1 MNKYEHRQLNGVDD
15 LFKQF
20 KSPIIASVIA
30 MIVFIFIL
38 DNQYSIV
45 KPLEAQNLDQ
55 GPRLLRVSY
64 VIVEPEIKIDNKDQ
78 FIVSMNRCI
87 TYLYRDLEVAEHL
100 PRELIIAQ
108 AILESNYGKSRLAGV
123 SNNLFGIRTWDK
135 TQPHVFPLGVEQWP
149 GWGVKVFETK
159 CDSVAHYIRM
169 INEVFAY
176 EEFREVRAKILE
188 HGEIPNGL
196 DLAPTLTKYASR
208 ANYTELVATL
218 IKYNIRGVYEL

>member
-1 MNKYEHRQLNGVDD
+1 MNKYEHRQLNGVDN

-20 KSPIIASVIA
+20 KSPIVASVIA

-55 GPRLLRVSY
+55 GPKILRVSY
-64 VIVEPEIKIDNKDQ
+64 VIVEPEIMIDNKDQ

-108 AILESNYGKSRLAGV
+108 AILESDYGKSRLAGV

-135 TQPHVFPLGVEQWP
+135 TEPHVFPLGVEQWP
-149 GWGVKVFETK
+149 GWGVKAYQSK
-159 CDSVAHYIRM
+159 CDSVNDYLRI
-169 INEVFAY
+169 INEVWAY
-176 EEFREVRAKILE
+176 EELRAVRDTNPRADGLELAEYLFRFSTNPAY
-188 HGEIPNGL
+188 G
-196 DLAPTLTKYASR
+196 
-208 ANYTELVATL
+208 ELVKDIIHRDLRT
-218 IKYNIRGVYEL
+218 

>member
-1 MNKYEHRQLNGVDD
+1 MSKYQHRQLNGVDN

-55 GPRLLRVSY
+55 GPKILSVSY
-64 VIVEPEIKIDNKDQ
+64 VIVEPEIKIDNKDE
-78 FIVSMNRCI
+78 FITSMNRCI
-87 TYLYRDLEVAEHL
+87 TYLYRDLDVEEHL

-108 AILESNYGKSRLAGV
+108 AILESDYGKSRLAGV

-135 TQPHVFPLGVEQWP
+135 TEPHVYPLGVETWP
-149 GWGVKVFETK
+149 GWGVKAYESK
-159 CDSVAHYIRM
+159 CDSVQDYLRI
-169 INEVFAY
+169 INEVWAY
-176 EEFREVRAKILE
+176 EELRTVRDTNPLADGLVLADYLFRFSTNPAYA
-188 HGEIPNGL
+188 
-196 DLAPTLTKYASR
+196 DLVKTVIHRDLRT
-208 ANYTELVATL
+208 
-218 IKYNIRGVYEL
+218 

>member
-1 MNKYEHRQLNGVDD
+1 MSKYQHRQLNGVDN

-55 GPRLLRVSY
+55 GPKILSVSY
-64 VIVEPEIKIDNKDQ
+64 VIVEPEIKIDNKDE
-78 FIVSMNRCI
+78 FITSMNRCI
-87 TYLYRDLEVAEHL
+87 TYLYRDLDVEEHL

-108 AILESNYGKSRLAGV
+108 AILESDYGKSRLAGV

-135 TQPHVFPLGVEQWP
+135 TEPHVYPLGVETWP
-149 GWGVKVFETK
+149 GWGVKAYQSK
-159 CDSVAHYIRM
+159 CDSVQDYLRI
-169 INEVFAY
+169 INEVWAY
-176 EEFREVRAKILE
+176 EELRTVRDTNPLADGLILADYLFRFSTNPAYA
-188 HGEIPNGL
+188 
-196 DLAPTLTKYASR
+196 DLVKTVIHRDLRT
-208 ANYTELVATL
+208 
-218 IKYNIRGVYEL
+218 

>member
-1 MNKYEHRQLNGVDD
+1 MSKYQHRQLNGVDN

-55 GPRLLRVSY
+55 GPKILSVSY
-64 VIVEPEIKIDNKDQ
+64 VIVEPEIKIDNKDE
-78 FIVSMNRCI
+78 FITSMNRCI
-87 TYLYRDLEVAEHL
+87 TYLYRDLDVEEHL

-108 AILESNYGKSRLAGV
+108 AILESDYGKSRLAGV

-135 TQPHVFPLGVEQWP
+135 TEPHVYPLGVETWP
-149 GWGVKVFETK
+149 GWGVKAYESK
-159 CDSVAHYIRM
+159 CDSVQDYLRI
-169 INEVFAY
+169 INEVWAY
-176 EEFREVRAKILE
+176 EELRTVRDTNPLADGLILADYLFRFSTNPAYA
-188 HGEIPNGL
+188 
-196 DLAPTLTKYASR
+196 DLVKTVIHRDLRT
-208 ANYTELVATL
+208 
-218 IKYNIRGVYEL
+218 

>member
-1 MNKYEHRQLNGVDD
+1 MKYLSTILTILGMYFFVYACQPAPCTDDGCPEWNELANPPENPDVGMIEHDYE
-15 LFKQF
+15 
-20 KSPIIASVIA
+20 
-30 MIVFIFIL
+30 IVPVVAT
-38 DNQYSIV
+38 N
-45 KPLEAQNLDQ
+45 
-55 GPRLLRVSY
+55 
-64 VIVEPEIKIDNKDQ
+64 NKDN
-78 FIVSMNRCI
+78 FVYSLNECI
-87 TYLYRDLEVAEHL
+87 THLYKNVPIAKRI

-108 AILESNYGKSRLAGV
+108 AALETGWGTSRFANEA
-123 SNNLFGIRTWDK
+123 NNLFGIRTWNKDEPYLLPIPW
-135 TQPHVFPLGVEQWP
+135 TEWP